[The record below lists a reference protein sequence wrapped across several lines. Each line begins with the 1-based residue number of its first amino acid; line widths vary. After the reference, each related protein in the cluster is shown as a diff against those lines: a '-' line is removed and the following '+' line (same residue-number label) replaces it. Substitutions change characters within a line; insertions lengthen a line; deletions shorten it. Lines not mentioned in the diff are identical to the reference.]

1 MKQLVSSSDNIIW
14 RWSQSHIKLS
24 IQAQSLMTEVT
35 MVLNVERLHGR
46 HTTAQPL
53 IQVCWLVSNIIPTQ
67 ITPSDIL
74 EIASEYT
81 APTD

>member
-35 MVLNVERLHGR
+35 MVLNVKRLHGR
-46 HTTAQPL
+46 HTTAQRL
-53 IQVCWLVSNIIPTQ
+53 IQVC
-67 ITPSDIL
+67 
-74 EIASEYT
+74 
-81 APTD
+81 